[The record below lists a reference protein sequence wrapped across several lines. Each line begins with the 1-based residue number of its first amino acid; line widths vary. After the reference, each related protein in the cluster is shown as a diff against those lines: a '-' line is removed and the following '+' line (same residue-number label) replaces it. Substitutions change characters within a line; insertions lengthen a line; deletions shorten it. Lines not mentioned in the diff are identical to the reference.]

1 MSFRRRTW
9 RSIDRRKASF
19 RRAMRPVFMK
29 ALEVQIQPL
38 YEAIDQTGNI
48 THIEVPQLSDEPIKQ
63 GYKQLYMATAFEFAK
78 FDRRQAKSMRG
89 VEILKDEDEIV
100 EDLILQAID
109 SYLITDMGT
118 TITAIGDT
126 SKVLLKS
133 LLDKLIPEILETGIG
148 GGAAQTALRDR
159 IKSEWHRARYFRTE
173 RIVRTEV
180 NRAANFGSLKGVQS
194 TGFPHNKIWLS
205 AMMATSRASHMEA
218 DNQSVDSNEPFVVD
232 GEDLQYPGDPSIAS
246 AGNTINCL
254 CSMTYETK

>member
-1 MSFRRRTW
+1 
-9 RSIDRRKASF
+9 
-19 RRAMRPVFMK
+19 MRPVFMK
-29 ALEVQIQPL
+29 ALETQIQPL
-38 YEAIDQTGNI
+38 YEAINGTSNI
-48 THIEVPQLSDEPIKQ
+48 SHIEVPQLDPGPIK
-63 GYKQLYMATAFEFAK
+63 GAYKQLYMATAFEFAK

-89 VEILKDEDEIV
+89 VEILKDEDAII

-109 SYLITDMGT
+109 GYLITDMGT

-126 SKVLLKS
+126 SEVLLKN
-133 LLDKLIPEILETGIG
+133 LLDKLIPEIMESGIG

-194 TGFPHNKIWLS
+194 TEFPHNKVWL
-205 AMMATSRASHMEA
+205 AAFTAGSRASHMDADSQRVDQYEA
-218 DNQSVDSNEPFVVD
+218 FSVD
-232 GEDLQYPGDPSIAS
+232 GEDLQYPTDPGGS

-254 CSMTYETK
+254 CSLTYETK

>member
-1 MSFRRRTW
+1 
-9 RSIDRRKASF
+9 
-19 RRAMRPVFMK
+19 MK

-48 THIEVPQLSDEPIKQ
+48 THVEVPQLSDEPIKQ

-89 VEILKDEDEIV
+89 VEILKDEDEII
-100 EDLILQAID
+100 EDMIFRAID
-109 SYLITDMGT
+109 VYLGT
-118 TITAIGDT
+118 EIAETITAIGDT
-126 SKVLLKS
+126 TEVLLKK
-133 LLDKLIPEILETGIG
+133 LLDDLIPEILETGIG

-180 NRAANFGSLKGVQS
+180 NRAANWGSLKGVQS
-194 TGFPHNKIWLS
+194 TEFPHDKVWL
-205 AMMATSRASHMEA
+205 AAFTAGSRASHMDA
-218 DNQSVDSNEPFVVD
+218 DNQRVDIKESFDVD
-232 GEDLQYPGDPSIAS
+232 GEDLEYPGDPGGS

>member
-29 ALEVQIQPL
+29 ALEDQIAPL
-38 YEAIDQTGNI
+38 YQAIDEVGDI

-78 FDRRQAKSMRG
+78 FDRRQAKSM
-89 VEILKDEDEIV
+89 VDAPILKDEDEII
-100 EDLILQAID
+100 EDMIQMAIND
-109 SYLITDMGT
+109 YLITDMGT

-126 SKVLLKS
+126 SEVLLKS
-133 LLDKLIPEILETGIG
+133 LLDKLIPEIMETGIG

-180 NRAANFGSLKGVQS
+180 NRAANWGSLKGVQS
-194 TGFPHNKIWLS
+194 TEFPHNKVWL
-205 AMMATSRASHMEA
+205 AAFTAGSRASHMDA
-218 DNQSVDSNEPFVVD
+218 DNQKVDSNESFNVD
-232 GEDLQYPGDPSIAS
+232 GEDLQYPGDPAGS

>member
-48 THIEVPQLSDEPIKQ
+48 THVEVPQLSDEAIK
-63 GYKQLYMATAFEFAK
+63 GAYKQLYMATAFEFAK

-89 VEILKDEDEIV
+89 VEILKDEDEII

-109 SYLITDMGT
+109 NYLITDMGT

-126 SKVLLKS
+126 SEVLLKN
-133 LLDKLIPEILETGIG
+133 LLDDLIPEILETGIG

-159 IKSEWHRARYFRTE
+159 VKSEWHRARYFRTE

-194 TGFPHNKIWLS
+194 TEFPHDKVWL
-205 AMMATSRASHMEA
+205 AAFTAGSRASHMDA
-218 DNQSVDSNEPFVVD
+218 DNQKVDSNEPFVVD
-232 GEDLQYPGDPSIAS
+232 GEDLQYPGDPAGS

-254 CSMTYETK
+254 CSMIYETK